1 MYAGFPYPICMVLT
15 IFVSANICT
24 VTRTVGLSWPGLRI
38 SIIQRSLFC
47 AGSKR
52 MAFLLLVL
60 TVVPASQKPPGPGNP
75 IFQSLGFVVE
85 LIIKKF
91 LAWYELS

>member
-1 MYAGFPYPICMVLT
+1 
-15 IFVSANICT
+15 
-24 VTRTVGLSWPGLRI
+24 
-38 SIIQRSLFC
+38 
-47 AGSKR
+47 